1 MFWTGSQE
9 SHLGAE
15 FHKAIAVANLSPQ
28 NIYDLGMAIMKVYE
42 STHLEKRKATLQP
55 ENPHFSSW
63 KPSGNFG

>member
-1 MFWTGSQE
+1 
-9 SHLGAE
+9 
-15 FHKAIAVANLSPQ
+15 
-28 NIYDLGMAIMKVYE
+28 MAIMKVYE